1 MKTKGDNQMKLTEIL
16 ENIDYIDYTKN
27 NDYDIT
33 NVTNDSRKI
42 EEGGVFVAISG
53 MEFDGHKFID
63 KAIENGANTIVVT
76 QDTQKIEGIN
86 YIKVEDARI
95 ALAQV
100 SNVVCDFPSK
110 KLRVIGVT
118 GTNGKTTTA
127 SMISHILENLNSQ
140 CTNIGTNGT
149 FIAKEKYETPN
160 TTPEICEIDK
170 ILKLS
175 VDKKIDNAV
184 VECSSHGLYLH
195 RLDGIEFDV
204 AVFNNLSMEHMDFHK
219 NMENYFDAKMILFEN
234 AKKKIVNV
242 DDEYGRKAKRR
253 FEEAYT
259 FSLKN
264 ESDFRAENVEL
275 IDGKMHFEIKNVKFV
290 LNRFA
295 MFDVYNAVAAIA
307 AVNLLGYELEDI
319 AKALESFTGV
329 EARFEFVKNDRGINI
344 VIDFAHT
351 PKAFE
356 NIYKSVPNDKRIIAV
371 YGMSGDRTCEIR
383 HEVGKISAENNVFS
397 VVTTDD
403 PKFDTYENIADDIV
417 KGIEEENGEFV
428 RIKDRKSAIKH
439 AIEMANEG
447 DFVLLLGKGQENF
460 IKLKGNEKTPY
471 SEKETVN
478 EVLDELK
485 NK

>member
-1 MKTKGDNQMKLTEIL
+1 MNLTDIIDK
-16 ENIDYIDYTKN
+16 IDYIDYTKN
-27 NDYDIT
+27 NDLDIT

-42 EEGGVFVAISG
+42 EKGGVFVAISG

-95 ALAQV
+95 ALAQI
-100 SNVVCDFPSK
+100 SNVVMDFPSK

-127 SMISHILENLNSQ
+127 SMISHILENLNSP

-204 AVFNNLSMEHMDFHK
+204 AVFNNLSIEHMDFHK

-242 DDEYGRKAKRR
+242 DDEYGRKAKGR

-259 FSLKN
+259 FSLEN

-275 IDGKMHFEIKNVKFV
+275 IDGKMHFELKNVKFV

-307 AVNLLGYELEDI
+307 AVNILGYELEDI

-329 EARFEFVKNDRGINI
+329 EARFEFVKNDLRINI

-356 NIYKSVPNDKRIIAV
+356 NIYKSVPNDKRKIAV
-371 YGMSGDRTCEIR
+371 YGMSGDRTSEIR

-417 KGIEEENGEFV
+417 KGIEEENGEYV

-439 AIEMANEG
+439 AIETANEG
-447 DFVLLLGKGQENF
+447 DFVFLLGKGQENF

>member
-1 MKTKGDNQMKLTEIL
+1 MKLKGDNQMKLTEIL

-53 MEFDGHKFID
+53 MEFEGHKFID
-63 KAIENGANTIVVT
+63 KAIENGANTIVIT

-95 ALAQV
+95 ALAQI

-127 SMISHILENLNSQ
+127 SMISHILENLDSQ

-204 AVFNNLSMEHMDFHK
+204 AVFNNLSIEHMDFHK
-219 NMENYFDAKMILFEN
+219 NMDNYFDAKMILFEN
-234 AKKKIVNV
+234 SKKKVVNV
-242 DDEYGRKAKRR
+242 DDEYGRKAKAR

-259 FSLKN
+259 FSLEN
-264 ESDFRAENVEL
+264 ESDFKAENVEL
-275 IDGKMHFEIKNVKFV
+275 IDGKMHFELKNVKFV

-295 MFDVYNAVAAIA
+295 MFDVYNAMAAIA

-329 EARFEFVKNDRGINI
+329 EARFEFVKNDLGINI

-356 NIYKSVPNDKRIIAV
+356 NIYKSVPNDKRKIAV
-371 YGMSGDRTCEIR
+371 YGMSGDRTREIR

-417 KGIEEENGEFV
+417 SGIEEENGEYV

-460 IKLKGNEKTPY
+460 IKLEGNEKTPY

-485 NK
+485 K

>member
-1 MKTKGDNQMKLTEIL
+1 MNLTDIIDK
-16 ENIDYIDYTKN
+16 IDYIDYTKN
-27 NDYDIT
+27 TDDEIT

-42 EEGGVFVAISG
+42 EKGGVFVAISG

-63 KAIENGANTIVVT
+63 KAIANGANTIVVT

-95 ALAQV
+95 ALAQI
-100 SNVVCDFPSK
+100 SNVVMDFPSK

-127 SMISHILENLNSQ
+127 SMISHILENLDSQ

-242 DDEYGRKAKRR
+242 DDEYGRKAKGR

-259 FSLKN
+259 FSIEN
-264 ESDFRAENVEL
+264 ESDFKAENVEL
-275 IDGKMHFEIKNVKFV
+275 IDGKMHFELKNVKFV

-319 AKALESFTGV
+319 AKALESFAGV
-329 EARFEFVKNDRGINI
+329 EARFEFVKNDLGINI

-356 NIYKSVPNDKRIIAV
+356 NIYKSVPNDKRKIAV
-371 YGMSGDRTCEIR
+371 YGMSGDRTPEIR

-417 KGIEEENGEFV
+417 SGIEEENGEFI

-485 NK
+485 K

>member
-1 MKTKGDNQMKLTEIL
+1 MNLTEIL
-16 ENIDYIDYTKN
+16 DKIDYIDYTKN
-27 NDYDIT
+27 NDDDIT

-42 EEGGVFVAISG
+42 EKGGVFVAISG

-86 YIKVEDARI
+86 YIKVKDARI
-95 ALAQV
+95 TLAQI

-127 SMISHILENLNSQ
+127 SMISHILENLDSQ

-149 FIAKEKYETPN
+149 FIAGEKYETPN

-204 AVFNNLSMEHMDFHK
+204 AVFNNLSIEHMDFHK

-242 DDEYGRKAKRR
+242 DDEYGRKAKGR

-259 FSLKN
+259 FSLEN
-264 ESDFRAENVEL
+264 ESDFKPENVEL
-275 IDGKMHFEIKNVKFV
+275 IDGKMHFELKKVKFV

-307 AVNLLGYELEDI
+307 AVNLLGYEMEDI

-329 EARFEFVKNDRGINI
+329 EARFEFVKNDLGINI

-356 NIYKSVPNDKRIIAV
+356 NIYKSVPNDKRKIAV
-371 YGMSGDRTCEIR
+371 YGMSGDRTSEIR

-417 KGIEEENGEFV
+417 SGIEEENGEFV

-471 SEKETVN
+471 SEKEIVN

>member
-1 MKTKGDNQMKLTEIL
+1 MNLTDIL
-16 ENIDYIDYTKN
+16 EKIDYIDYTKN
-27 NDYDIT
+27 NDDEIT

-42 EEGGVFVAISG
+42 EKGGVFVAISG

-95 ALAQV
+95 ALAQI

-204 AVFNNLSMEHMDFHK
+204 AVFNNLSIEHMDFHK
-219 NMENYFDAKMILFEN
+219 NMENYFNAKMILFEN
-234 AKKKIVNV
+234 SKKKIVNV
-242 DDEYGRKAKRR
+242 DDEYGRKAKGR

-259 FSLKN
+259 FSLEN
-264 ESDFRAENVEL
+264 ESDFKAGNVEL

-307 AVNLLGYELEDI
+307 AVNLLGYEMEDI

-329 EARFEFVKNDRGINI
+329 EARFEFVKNDLGINI

-351 PKAFE
+351 PIAFE
-356 NIYKSVPNDKRIIAV
+356 NIYKSVPNDKRKIAV
-371 YGMSGDRTCEIR
+371 YGMSGDRTREIR

-417 KGIEEENGEFV
+417 SGIEEENGEYI

-439 AIEMANEG
+439 AIEMANKG

>member
-1 MKTKGDNQMKLTEIL
+1 MNLTDIL
-16 ENIDYIDYTKN
+16 EKIDYIDYTKT
-27 NDYDIT
+27 NDDEIT

-42 EEGGVFVAISG
+42 EKGGVFVAISG

-95 ALAQV
+95 ALAKI

-204 AVFNNLSMEHMDFHK
+204 AVFNNLSIEHMDFHK
-219 NMENYFDAKMILFEN
+219 NMENYFNAKMILFEN
-234 AKKKIVNV
+234 SKKKIVNV
-242 DDEYGRKAKRR
+242 DDEYGRKAKGR

-259 FSLKN
+259 FSLEN
-264 ESDFRAENVEL
+264 ESDFKAGNVEL

-307 AVNLLGYELEDI
+307 AVNLLGYEMEDI

-329 EARFEFVKNDRGINI
+329 EARFEFVKNDLGINI

-356 NIYKSVPNDKRIIAV
+356 NIYKSVPNNKRKIAV
-371 YGMSGDRTCEIR
+371 YGMSGDRTREIR

-417 KGIEEENGEFV
+417 SGIEEENGEFV

-439 AIEMANEG
+439 SIEIANEG

>member
-1 MKTKGDNQMKLTEIL
+1 MNLTDIL
-16 ENIDYIDYTKN
+16 EKIDYIDYTKN
-27 NDYDIT
+27 NDDEIT

-42 EEGGVFVAISG
+42 EKGGVFVAISG

-95 ALAQV
+95 TLAQI

-127 SMISHILENLNSQ
+127 SMISHILENLDSQ

-204 AVFNNLSMEHMDFHK
+204 AVFNNLSIEHMDFHK

-234 AKKKIVNV
+234 TKKKIVNV
-242 DDEYGRKAKRR
+242 DDEYGRKAKGR

-259 FSLKN
+259 FSLEN
-264 ESDFRAENVEL
+264 ESDFKAENVEL
-275 IDGKMHFEIKNVKFV
+275 IDGKMHFELKKVKFV

-307 AVNLLGYELEDI
+307 AVNLLGYELKDI

-329 EARFEFVKNDRGINI
+329 EARFEFVKNDMGINI

-356 NIYKSVPNDKRIIAV
+356 NIYKSVPNDKRKIAV
-371 YGMSGDRTCEIR
+371 YGMSGDRTREIR

-417 KGIEEENGEFV
+417 KGIEEENGEYV

-439 AIEMANEG
+439 GIEMAKEG

>member
-1 MKTKGDNQMKLTEIL
+1 MNLTDIL
-16 ENIDYIDYTKN
+16 DKIDYIDYTKN
-27 NDYDIT
+27 NDDEIT

-42 EEGGVFVAISG
+42 EKGGVFVAISG

-95 ALAQV
+95 ALAQI

-127 SMISHILENLNSQ
+127 SMISHILEHLNSQ

-195 RLDGIEFDV
+195 RLDGIDFDV
-204 AVFNNLSMEHMDFHK
+204 AVFNNLSIEHMDFHK

-242 DDEYGRKAKRR
+242 DDEYGRKAKGR

-259 FSLKN
+259 FSLEN

-275 IDGKMHFEIKNVKFV
+275 IDGKMHFELKKVKFV

-295 MFDVYNAVAAIA
+295 IFDVYNAVAAIA
-307 AVNLLGYELEDI
+307 AVNLLGYEMEDI
-319 AKALESFTGV
+319 AKALENFTGV
-329 EARFEFVKNDRGINI
+329 EARFEFVKNDLEINI

-356 NIYKSVPNDKRIIAV
+356 NIYKSVPNDKRKIAV
-371 YGMSGDRTCEIR
+371 YGMSGDRTREIR

-417 KGIEEENGEFV
+417 SGIEEENGEFV

-439 AIEMANEG
+439 AIEIANEG

>member
-1 MKTKGDNQMKLTEIL
+1 MNLTDIL
-16 ENIDYIDYTKN
+16 DRIDYIDYTKN
-27 NDYDIT
+27 NDDEIT

-42 EEGGVFVAISG
+42 EKGGVFVAISG
-53 MEFDGHKFID
+53 MEFDGHRFID
-63 KAIENGANTIVVT
+63 KAIANGANTIVVT
-76 QDTQKIEGIN
+76 EDVTQIDGIN
-86 YIKVEDARI
+86 YIKVDDARI
-95 ALAQV
+95 ALAQI

-118 GTNGKTTTA
+118 GTNGKTTTS
-127 SMISHILENLNSQ
+127 SMISHILEHLNSP

-149 FIAKEKYETPN
+149 FIAGEKYETPN
-160 TTPEICEIDK
+160 TTPEISEIDK

-234 AKKKIVNV
+234 AKKKIANV
-242 DDEYGRKAKRR
+242 DDEYGRKAKAR
-253 FEEAYT
+253 FEDAYT
-259 FSLKN
+259 FSLEN

-295 MFDVYNAVAAIA
+295 MFDVYNAVAAIV

-329 EARFEFVKNDRGINI
+329 EARFEFINNDKGINI

-356 NIYKSVPNDKRIIAV
+356 NIYKSVPNDKRKIAV
-371 YGMSGDRTCEIR
+371 YGMSGDRTSEIR
-383 HEVGKISAENNVFS
+383 HEVGKISAENDVFS

-417 KGIEEENGEFV
+417 SGIEEEKGEFI

-478 EVLDELK
+478 EVLDELRK
-485 NK
+485 

>member
-1 MKTKGDNQMKLTEIL
+1 MNLTDIL
-16 ENIDYIDYTKN
+16 DKIDYIDYTKN
-27 NDYDIT
+27 NDDYIT

-42 EEGGVFVAISG
+42 EKGGVFVAISG

-76 QDTQKIEGIN
+76 QDTQKTEGIN

-95 ALAQV
+95 ALAQI

-127 SMISHILENLNSQ
+127 SMISHILENLDSQ

-160 TTPEICEIDK
+160 TTPEISEMDK

-204 AVFNNLSMEHMDFHK
+204 AVFNNLSIEHMDFHK

-234 AKKKIVNV
+234 SKKKIVNV
-242 DDEYGRKAKRR
+242 DDEYGRKAKER

-259 FSLKN
+259 FSLEN
-264 ESDFRAENVEL
+264 ESDFKAENVEL
-275 IDGKMHFEIKNVKFV
+275 IDGKMHFELKNVKFV

-307 AVNLLGYELEDI
+307 AVNLLGYEMEDI
-319 AKALESFTGV
+319 AKSLESFTGV
-329 EARFEFVKNDRGINI
+329 EARFEFVKNDLEINI

-356 NIYKSVPNDKRIIAV
+356 NIYKSVPNDKRKIAV
-371 YGMSGDRTCEIR
+371 YGMSGDRTREIR

-397 VVTTDD
+397 IVTTDD

-417 KGIEEENGEFV
+417 SGIEEENGEYV

-439 AIEMANEG
+439 AIEIANEG

>member
-1 MKTKGDNQMKLTEIL
+1 MKLKGDNQMKLTEIL

-53 MEFDGHKFID
+53 MEFEGHKFID
-63 KAIENGANTIVVT
+63 KAIENGANTIVIT

-95 ALAQV
+95 ALAQI

-127 SMISHILENLNSQ
+127 SMISHILENLDSQ

-204 AVFNNLSMEHMDFHK
+204 AVFNNLSIEHMDFHK
-219 NMENYFDAKMILFEN
+219 NMDNYFYAKMILFEN
-234 AKKKIVNV
+234 SKKKVVNV
-242 DDEYGRKAKRR
+242 DDEYGRKAKAR

-259 FSLKN
+259 FSLEN
-264 ESDFRAENVEL
+264 ESDFKAENVEL
-275 IDGKMHFEIKNVKFV
+275 IDGKMHFELKNVKFV

-295 MFDVYNAVAAIA
+295 MFDVYNAMAAIA

-329 EARFEFVKNDRGINI
+329 EARFEFVKNDLGINI

-356 NIYKSVPNDKRIIAV
+356 NIYKSVPNDKRKIAV
-371 YGMSGDRTCEIR
+371 YGMSGDRTREIR

-417 KGIEEENGEFV
+417 SGIEEENGEYV

-460 IKLKGNEKTPY
+460 IKLEGNEKTPY

-485 NK
+485 K

>member
-1 MKTKGDNQMKLTEIL
+1 MNLTDIL
-16 ENIDYIDYTKN
+16 EKIDYIDYTKK
-27 NDYDIT
+27 NDDEIT

-42 EEGGVFVAISG
+42 EKGGVFVAISG

-63 KAIENGANTIVVT
+63 KAIANGANTIVVT

-95 ALAQV
+95 ALAQI
-100 SNVVCDFPSK
+100 SNVVCDFPSQ

-127 SMISHILENLNSQ
+127 SMISHILENLDSQ

-149 FIAKEKYETPN
+149 FIAGEKYETPN

-175 VDKKIDNAV
+175 ADKKIDNAV

-204 AVFNNLSMEHMDFHK
+204 AVFNNLSIEHMDFHK
-219 NMENYFDAKMILFEN
+219 NMDNYFDAKMILFEN

-242 DDEYGRKAKRR
+242 DDEYGRKAKGR

-259 FSLKN
+259 FSLEN

-275 IDGKMHFEIKNVKFV
+275 IDGKMHFELKNVKFV

-295 MFDVYNAVAAIA
+295 IFDVYNAVAAIA
-307 AVNLLGYELEDI
+307 AVNLLGYEMEDI
-319 AKALESFTGV
+319 AKALENFTGV
-329 EARFEFVKNDRGINI
+329 EARFEFVKNDLEINI

-356 NIYKSVPNDKRIIAV
+356 NIYKSVPNDKRKIAV
-371 YGMSGDRTCEIR
+371 YGMSGDRTREIR

-417 KGIEEENGEFV
+417 SGIEEENGEYV

>member
-1 MKTKGDNQMKLTEIL
+1 MNLTDIL
-16 ENIDYIDYTKN
+16 EKIDYIDYTKN
-27 NDYDIT
+27 NDDEIT

-42 EEGGVFVAISG
+42 EKGGMFVAISG

-95 ALAQV
+95 TLAQI

-127 SMISHILENLNSQ
+127 SMISHILENLDSQ

-149 FIAKEKYETPN
+149 FIAGEKYETPN

-204 AVFNNLSMEHMDFHK
+204 AVFNNLSIEHMDFHK

-242 DDEYGRKAKRR
+242 DDEYGRKAKGR

-259 FSLKN
+259 FSLEN
-264 ESDFRAENVEL
+264 ESDFKPENVEL
-275 IDGKMHFEIKNVKFV
+275 IDGKMHFELKKVKFV

-307 AVNLLGYELEDI
+307 AVNLLGYELKDI

-329 EARFEFVKNDRGINI
+329 EARFEFVKNDMGINI

-356 NIYKSVPNDKRIIAV
+356 NIYKSVPNDKRKIAV
-371 YGMSGDRTCEIR
+371 YGMSGDRTSEIR

-417 KGIEEENGEFV
+417 KGIEEENGEYV

-439 AIEMANEG
+439 GIEMAKEG

-485 NK
+485 K

>member
-1 MKTKGDNQMKLTEIL
+1 MNLTDIIDK
-16 ENIDYIDYTKN
+16 IDYMDYTKN
-27 NDYDIT
+27 NDDEIT

-42 EEGGVFVAISG
+42 EKGGVFVAISG

-76 QDTQKIEGIN
+76 QDTQRIEGIN

-95 ALAQV
+95 ALAQI

-242 DDEYGRKAKRR
+242 DDEYGRKAKGR

-259 FSLKN
+259 FSIEN
-264 ESDFRAENVEL
+264 ESDFKAENVEL
-275 IDGKMHFEIKNVKFV
+275 IDGKMYFVLKNVKFV

-307 AVNLLGYELEDI
+307 AVNLLGYEMEDI

-356 NIYKSVPNDKRIIAV
+356 NIYKSVPNDKRKIAV
-371 YGMSGDRTCEIR
+371 YGMSGDRTREIR

-417 KGIEEENGEFV
+417 SGIEEENGEYV

>member
-1 MKTKGDNQMKLTEIL
+1 MNLTDIL
-16 ENIDYIDYTKN
+16 EKIDYIDYTKN
-27 NDYDIT
+27 NDDEIT

-42 EEGGVFVAISG
+42 EKGGVFVAISG
-53 MEFDGHKFID
+53 MEFDGHRFID

-95 ALAQV
+95 ALAQI

-195 RLDGIEFDV
+195 RLDGIDFDV
-204 AVFNNLSMEHMDFHK
+204 AVFNNLSIEHMDFHK

-242 DDEYGRKAKRR
+242 DDEYGRKAKGR

-259 FSLKN
+259 FSLEN
-264 ESDFRAENVEL
+264 ESDFKAENVEL
-275 IDGKMHFEIKNVKFV
+275 IDGKMHFELKNVKFV

-295 MFDVYNAVAAIA
+295 MFDVYNAVASIA
-307 AVNLLGYELEDI
+307 AVNLLGYELKDI

-329 EARFEFVKNDRGINI
+329 EARFEFVNNDRGINI

-356 NIYKSVPNDKRIIAV
+356 NIYKSVPNDKRKIAV
-371 YGMSGDRTCEIR
+371 YGMSGDRTREIR
-383 HEVGKISAENNVFS
+383 REVGKISAENNVFS
-397 VVTTDD
+397 IVTTDD

-417 KGIEEENGEFV
+417 SGIEEENGEYV

-478 EVLDELK
+478 EVLDELN

>member
-1 MKTKGDNQMKLTEIL
+1 MNLTDIL
-16 ENIDYIDYTKN
+16 DKIDYIDYTKN
-27 NDYDIT
+27 NDDEIT

-42 EEGGVFVAISG
+42 EKGGVFVAISG
-53 MEFDGHKFID
+53 MEFDGHRFID
-63 KAIENGANTIVVT
+63 KAIANGANTIVVT
-76 QDTQKIEGIN
+76 EDVTDIEGIN
-86 YIKVEDARI
+86 YIKVNDSRI
-95 ALAQV
+95 ALAQI

-118 GTNGKTTTA
+118 GTNGKTTTS
-127 SMISHILENLNSQ
+127 SMISHILEHLNSP

-160 TTPEICEIDK
+160 TTPEICEINK

-175 VDKKIDNAV
+175 VEKKIDNAV

-195 RLDGIEFDV
+195 RLDGIDFDV

-234 AKKKIVNV
+234 AKKKIANV
-242 DDEYGRKAKRR
+242 DDEYGRKAKAR
-253 FEEAYT
+253 FEDAYT
-259 FSLKN
+259 FSLEN
-264 ESDFRAENVEL
+264 ESDFKAENVEL

-295 MFDVYNAVAAIA
+295 LFDVYNAVAAIVV
-307 AVNLLGYELEDI
+307 VNLLGYELEDI
-319 AKALESFTGV
+319 AKSLESFTGV
-329 EARFEFVKNDRGINI
+329 EARFEFVKNDMGINI

-356 NIYKSVPNDKRIIAV
+356 NIYKSVPNGKRKIAV
-371 YGMSGDRTCEIR
+371 YGMSGDRTREIR

-417 KGIEEENGEFV
+417 SGIEEENGEYV

-439 AIEMANEG
+439 AIEIANEG

>member
-1 MKTKGDNQMKLTEIL
+1 MNLTDIL
-16 ENIDYIDYTKN
+16 EKIDYIDYTKN
-27 NDYDIT
+27 NDDEIT

-42 EEGGVFVAISG
+42 EKGGVFVAISG

-63 KAIENGANTIVVT
+63 KAIENGAHTIVVT
-76 QDTQKIEGIN
+76 EDVTQINNIN

-95 ALAQV
+95 ALAQI

-127 SMISHILENLNSQ
+127 SMISHILENLNSP

-175 VDKKIDNAV
+175 VEKKIDNAV

-195 RLDGIEFDV
+195 RLDGIDFDV
-204 AVFNNLSMEHMDFHK
+204 AVFNNLSIEHMDFHK

-242 DDEYGRKAKRR
+242 DDEYGRKAKGR

-259 FSLKN
+259 FSLEN
-264 ESDFRAENVEL
+264 ESDFKAENIEL
-275 IDGKMHFEIKNVKFV
+275 IDGKMHFELKNVKFV

-295 MFDVYNAVAAIA
+295 MFNVYNAVAAIA
-307 AVNLLGYELEDI
+307 AVNLLGYEMEDI

-329 EARFEFVKNDRGINI
+329 EARFEFVNNDRRINI

-356 NIYKSVPNDKRIIAV
+356 NIYKSVPNDKRKIAV
-371 YGMSGDRTCEIR
+371 YGMSGDRTREIR

-403 PKFDTYENIADDIV
+403 PKFDTYENIAHDIV
-417 KGIEEENGEFV
+417 SGIEEENGEFE

>member
-1 MKTKGDNQMKLTEIL
+1 MNLTDIL
-16 ENIDYIDYTKN
+16 EKIDYIDYTKK
-27 NDYDIT
+27 NDDEIT

-42 EEGGVFVAISG
+42 EKGGVFVAISG

-63 KAIENGANTIVVT
+63 KAIANGANTIVVT

-95 ALAQV
+95 ALAQI
-100 SNVVCDFPSK
+100 SNVVCDFPSQ

-127 SMISHILENLNSQ
+127 SMISHILENLDSQ

-149 FIAKEKYETPN
+149 FIAGEKYETPN

-175 VDKKIDNAV
+175 ADKKIDNAV

-204 AVFNNLSMEHMDFHK
+204 AVFNNLSIEHMDFHK
-219 NMENYFDAKMILFEN
+219 NMDNYFDAKMILFEN

-242 DDEYGRKAKRR
+242 DDEYGRKAKGR

-259 FSLKN
+259 FSLEN

-275 IDGKMHFEIKNVKFV
+275 IDGKMHFELKNVKFV

-295 MFDVYNAVAAIA
+295 IFDVYNAVAAIA
-307 AVNLLGYELEDI
+307 AVNLLGYEMEDI
-319 AKALESFTGV
+319 AKALENFTGV
-329 EARFEFVKNDRGINI
+329 EARFEFVKNDLEINI

-356 NIYKSVPNDKRIIAV
+356 NIYKSVPNDKRKIAV
-371 YGMSGDRTCEIR
+371 YGMSGDRTREIR

-417 KGIEEENGEFV
+417 SGIEEENGEYV

-478 EVLDELK
+478 KVLDELK

>member
-1 MKTKGDNQMKLTEIL
+1 MNLTDIIDK
-16 ENIDYIDYTKN
+16 IDYIDYTKN
-27 NDYDIT
+27 NDDEIT

-42 EEGGVFVAISG
+42 EKGGVFVAISG
-53 MEFDGHKFID
+53 MEFDGHRFID
-63 KAIENGANTIVVT
+63 KAIENGANTIVITEDVT
-76 QDTQKIEGIN
+76 QIDGIN
-86 YIKVEDARI
+86 YIKVDDARI
-95 ALAQV
+95 ALAQI

-118 GTNGKTTTA
+118 GTNGKTTTS
-127 SMISHILENLNSQ
+127 SMISHILEHLNSP

-160 TTPEICEIDK
+160 TTPEISEIDK

-195 RLDGIEFDV
+195 RLDGIDFDV

-234 AKKKIVNV
+234 AKKKIANV
-242 DDEYGRKAKRR
+242 DDEYGRKAKAR
-253 FEEAYT
+253 FEDTYT
-259 FSLKN
+259 FSLEN

-295 MFDVYNAVAAIA
+295 LFDVYNAVAAIA

-329 EARFEFVKNDRGINI
+329 EARFEFVNNDRGINI

-356 NIYKSVPNDKRIIAV
+356 NIYKSVPNDKRKIAV
-371 YGMSGDRTCEIR
+371 YGMSGDRTREIR

-417 KGIEEENGEFV
+417 SGIEEANGEFV

-439 AIEMANEG
+439 AIEMADKG

-471 SEKETVN
+471 SEKETVT
-478 EVLDELK
+478 EVLDELR

>member
-1 MKTKGDNQMKLTEIL
+1 MNLTDIL
-16 ENIDYIDYTKN
+16 EKIDYIDYTKN
-27 NDYDIT
+27 NDDEIT

-42 EEGGVFVAISG
+42 EKGGVFVAISG

-95 ALAQV
+95 ALAQI

-118 GTNGKTTTA
+118 GTNGKTTTS
-127 SMISHILENLNSQ
+127 SMISHILEHLNST

-204 AVFNNLSMEHMDFHK
+204 AVFNNLSIEHMDFHK

-242 DDEYGRKAKRR
+242 DDEYGRKAKGR

-259 FSLKN
+259 FSLEN

-275 IDGKMHFEIKNVKFV
+275 IDGKMHFELKNVKFV

-307 AVNLLGYELEDI
+307 AVNLLGYELKDI

-329 EARFEFVKNDRGINI
+329 EARFEFVKNDLRINI

-356 NIYKSVPNDKRIIAV
+356 NIYKSVPNDKRKIAV
-371 YGMSGDRTCEIR
+371 YGMSGDRTREIR

-417 KGIEEENGEFV
+417 SGIEEENGEYV

-439 AIEMANEG
+439 AIEMANKG

>member
-1 MKTKGDNQMKLTEIL
+1 MNLTDIIDK
-16 ENIDYIDYTKN
+16 IDYIDYTKN
-27 NDYDIT
+27 NDDEIT

-42 EEGGVFVAISG
+42 EKGGVFVAISG
-53 MEFDGHKFID
+53 MEFDGHRFID
-63 KAIENGANTIVVT
+63 KAIANGANTIVITEDVT
-76 QDTQKIEGIN
+76 QIDGIN
-86 YIKVEDARI
+86 YIKVDDARV
-95 ALAQV
+95 ALAQI

-118 GTNGKTTTA
+118 GTNGKTTTS
-127 SMISHILENLNSQ
+127 SMISHILENLDST

-149 FIAKEKYETPN
+149 FIAGEKYETPN
-160 TTPEICEIDK
+160 TTPEISEIDK

-195 RLDGIEFDV
+195 RLDGIDFDV

-234 AKKKIVNV
+234 AKKKIANV
-242 DDEYGRKAKRR
+242 DDEYGRKAKAR
-253 FEEAYT
+253 FEDTYT
-259 FSLKN
+259 FSLEN

-275 IDGKMHFEIKNVKFV
+275 IDGKIHFEIKNVKFV

-295 MFDVYNAVAAIA
+295 LFDVYNAVAAIA
-307 AVNLLGYELEDI
+307 AVNLLGYQLEDI

-329 EARFEFVKNDRGINI
+329 EARFEFVNNDRGINI

-356 NIYKSVPNDKRIIAV
+356 NIYKSVPNDKRKIAV
-371 YGMSGDRTCEIR
+371 YGMSGDRTSEIR

-417 KGIEEENGEFV
+417 SGIEEENGEFV

-439 AIEMANEG
+439 AIEMANDG

-485 NK
+485 K